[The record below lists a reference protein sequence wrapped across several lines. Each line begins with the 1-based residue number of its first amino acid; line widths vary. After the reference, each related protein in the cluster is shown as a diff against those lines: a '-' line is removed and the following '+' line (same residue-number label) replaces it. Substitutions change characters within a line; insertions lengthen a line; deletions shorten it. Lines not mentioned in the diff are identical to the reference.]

1 MATFIVP
8 PSSCD
13 WTAYTAG
20 EENGHQWTLYPTGSN
35 RWTNWTCGHRFRGLR
50 PTDSQGGLLSPSG
63 FPLIIMR
70 SFGYQRSA
78 RNLSLKH
85 TGPTVGHLKH
95 LGRLGRVWEQIWCV
109 QLRWKLFGHG
119 QRLSQFNWEGWLLA
133 VWAIGFSDWLCASCM
148 TILIGGVLD

>member
-95 LGRLGRVWEQIWCV
+95 LGRLGRVWEQICLVCSVALEAFWTRTASV
-109 QLRWKLFGHG
+109 PIQLR
-119 QRLSQFNWEGWLLA
+119 RLA
-133 VWAIGFSDWLCASCM
+133 VGGMSHWILWL
-148 TILIGGVLD
+148 VVW